1 MILAIASA
9 QMCVR
14 AGLVRRAV
22 LKPLVVSDSDAL
34 DEDRRDRVVEYWE
47 DFLEMT
53 ADEGQ
58 HDRILKDC
66 QQMPR

>member
-1 MILAIASA
+1 MAPETIAA
-9 QMCVR
+9 ARPATLFQ
-14 AGLVRRAV
+14 ADDV
-22 LKPLVVSDSDAL
+22 LEALVVSDFDTL
-34 DEDRRDRVVEYWE
+34 DEDLRGRVIEYWE
-47 DFLEMT
+47 DFLEMV

>member
-1 MILAIASA
+1 VTPETIAA
-9 QMCVR
+9 ARPATLFQTDD
-14 AGLVRRAV
+14 V
-22 LKPLVVSDSDAL
+22 LEPLVVSDFDAL

-47 DFLEMT
+47 DFLEMA

>member
-1 MILAIASA
+1 VPPETIAVA
-9 QMCVR
+9 RPATLFQTDD
-14 AGLVRRAV
+14 V
-22 LKPLVVSDSDAL
+22 LELSMVSDFDAL

-47 DFLEMT
+47 DFLEMA

-58 HDRILKDC
+58 HNRILKDC